1 MAVDN
6 SPLNYFLN
14 GSLHFYTI
22 VEYFFIEEGKPK
34 IMEILSSEKKLLA
47 WSSQPKD
54 IEITRTK
61 GSYLYDSAGKEY
73 IDFIMGWCVGNFGW
87 NNEEITA
94 KIRAYDGPAYVY
106 PAFTYKGWSE
116 LASLLIDLTG
126 GKLKK
131 CFRNTGGTDAVETA
145 MKVAIIYTKRKKFV
159 SVEGCYHGNS
169 IGALSIGSVSNHDIY
184 PNLLDDCEKISK
196 PLNAEAIAQVRELL
210 IKQDV
215 AAVIIE
221 PVLTHP
227 GIHVPETAF
236 MQELRKICDET
247 GTLLVMDEVATGFG
261 RTGKAFG
268 FEHHDITPDILCMA
282 KALSGGQAAIGAT
295 MTTEKIGSAVEEK
308 VSAYPTYGW
317 HPLSTEASIA
327 STQYFIRNKSK
338 ILSNVVRIGELLKK
352 RISQMKFKNEIRIN
366 SLGLAMSVD
375 VGDRSYA
382 EKITDKCL
390 DNGLLIEYNQSRL
403 MLFPSLVMDEETA
416 MKGLQIL
423 EKCI

>member
-1 MAVDN
+1 
-6 SPLNYFLN
+6 
-14 GSLHFYTI
+14 
-22 VEYFFIEEGKPK
+22 
-34 IMEILSSEKKLLA
+34 MEILSSEKNLLA
-47 WSSQPKD
+47 WSTKPKD
-54 IEITRTK
+54 IEITSAK
-61 GSYLYDSAGKEY
+61 GSYLYDSEGKRY

-87 NNEEITA
+87 NNEEITP
-94 KIRAYDGPAYVY
+94 KIRAFDGPAYVY
-106 PAFTYKGWSE
+106 PTFTYKGWTD
-116 LASLLIDLTG
+116 LASLLIDLAG

-145 MKVAIIYTKRKKFV
+145 MKVAMTYTKRKKFV

-184 PNLLDDCEKISK
+184 PALLDGCEKLYR
-196 PLNAEAIAQVRELL
+196 PLNGEAIARVRELL
-210 IKQDV
+210 VKQDV
-215 AAVIIE
+215 AAVITE

-247 GTLLVMDEVATGFG
+247 GTLLAMDEVATGFG
-261 RTGKAFG
+261 RTGKTFG
-268 FEHHDITPDILCMA
+268 YEHHNIIPDILCLA

-295 MTTEKIGSAVEEK
+295 LTTEKIGSAVEEE

-327 STQYFIRNKSK
+327 SMQFFTRNKTK
-338 ILSNVVRIGELLKK
+338 ILSNVTEISELFKQ
-352 RISQMKFKNEIRIN
+352 RISRMKFRNTIKIN

-375 VGDRSYA
+375 VGDESYA
-382 EKITDKCL
+382 EKITDRCL
-390 DNGLLIEYNQSRL
+390 ENGLLLEYNQSNI

-416 MKGLQIL
+416 LKGLSAL
-423 EKCI
+423 EKSI